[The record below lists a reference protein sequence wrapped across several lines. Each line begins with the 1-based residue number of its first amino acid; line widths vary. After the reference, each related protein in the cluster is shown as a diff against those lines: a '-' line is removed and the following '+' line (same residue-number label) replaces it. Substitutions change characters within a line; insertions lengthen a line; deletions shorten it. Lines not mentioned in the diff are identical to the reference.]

1 MTKKKM
7 GKKVVI
13 VGVSGF
19 IGRRLAAHLLKNGYT
34 VVGTSRHP
42 ERLAASLESTVRRFR
57 WDGYSAAEVVPQLE
71 GALAVVNLAGEPIAA
86 GRWTRA
92 RKARIL
98 NSRVRATRALSEA
111 VAQTEQKPRVLIQ
124 ASAVGFYGCGNG
136 QILVESSPRG
146 SGFLA
151 EVVEQWESA
160 AAGVETAGVRLVRL
174 RIAMVLGRGGG
185 ALPRLTLPF
194 RLFLGGQLG
203 TGEQWMSWIHLH
215 DLLAAI
221 SFLIEREGC
230 RGIFNAA
237 APEPLRNR
245 DFASTVGRAMGRPS
259 WFRVP
264 AFVLRLALGEAAN
277 EMLLISQRVVSRQLP
292 AAGFAFRFPRLLDA
306 LTDLLKK

>member
-1 MTKKKM
+1 MLRKI
-7 GKKVVI
+7 VI
-13 VGVSGF
+13 IGVSGF
-19 IGRRLAAHLLKNGYT
+19 IGRRLAAHLLKNGYA

-42 ERLAASLESTVRRFR
+42 DRLAASLEPTVKRVR
-57 WDGYSAAEVVPQLE
+57 WDGCSAAEIAPHLE

-86 GRWTRA
+86 SRWTQA

-98 NSRVRATRALSEA
+98 NSRVQASRALSEA

-124 ASAVGFYGCGNG
+124 ASAVGFYGCGDG
-136 QILVESSPRG
+136 QTLVESSPRG

-160 AAGVETAGVRLVRL
+160 AAGVERVGVRLVRL

-185 ALPRLTLPF
+185 ALPRLILPF

-203 TGEQWMSWIHLH
+203 GGKQWMSWIHLH

-221 SFLIEREGC
+221 VFLIEGEAC

-237 APEPLRNR
+237 APEPARNR
-245 DFASTVGRAMGRPS
+245 DFARAVGQTMGRPS
-259 WFRVP
+259 WLRVP

-277 EMLLISQRVVSRQLP
+277 EMLLVSQRVVPQQLQ
-292 AAGFAFRFPRLLDA
+292 AAGFTFRFPHLQDA
-306 LTDLLKK
+306 LEDLLKK